1 MIKEFKEFA
10 MRGNVIDMAIGVVM
24 GGAFGK
30 IVDEIVEILMRFVAA
45 VTGAVKFE
53 DLAIKVGGVNITYG
67 AVLQQI
73 ISFIIIAFCMFL
85 VVKAMNKVLE
95 MGKKEEKVEPTTKE
109 CPYCFSEIPI
119 QATRCPNCT
128 AEFEGYMNPVENK

>member
-53 DLAIKVGGVNITYG
+53 DLAIEVGGVNITYG

>member
-119 QATRCPNCT
+119 KPDVCVAR
-128 AEFEGYMNPVENK
+128 

>member
-30 IVDEIVEILMRFVAA
+30 IVDEIVQILMRFVAA

-53 DLAIKVGGVNITYG
+53 DLAIKVGGVDVTYG

-73 ISFIIIAFCMFL
+73 ISFIIIAFCMFI
-85 VVKAMNKVLE
+85 VVKSMNKVLAL
-95 MGKKEEKVEPTTKE
+95 GKKEEKAEPTTKE
-109 CPYCFSEIPI
+109 CPYCFTEIPI

-128 AEFEGYMNPVENK
+128 AEFEGYNNPVENK